1 MLVLKDGYK
10 STLSMRDTQRAIK
23 LTRDTFQN
31 NLCAALNLERISAPL
46 FVTKSSGLNDD
57 LNGFERAVSFD
68 VSRTAA
74 AIKPAFAQHRTV
86 HPEGFFF

>member
-23 LTRDTFQN
+23 LVRETFQN

-57 LNGFERAVSFD
+57 LNGYERAVSFD
-68 VSRTAA
+68 
-74 AIKPAFAQHRTV
+74 IKNMEKNRP
-86 HPEGFFF
+86 

>member
-1 MLVLKDGYK
+1 MLILKDGYK
-10 STLSMRDTQRAIK
+10 STLSLRDTQKAIR
-23 LTRDTFQN
+23 LIRETFQN

-68 VSRTAA
+68 VKDMADEGEA
-74 AIKPAFAQHRTV
+74 VIV
-86 HPEGFFF
+86 HSLA